1 MVWRGVDGKTHTV
14 WRPWRPTPSRL
25 AHPILP
31 ANVESEVLLALA
43 CVCIAAHHDAAAS
56 CGEAVGG
63 RTRQFGR
70 AGLHQKQERLTDV
83 LARKSVTQDEA
94 STQAE
99 QFRGRSLIVGIERRR
114 EHAQKH
120 MEHIMF
126 RDLHAAG
133 RSLLK
138 E

>member
-1 MVWRGVDGKTHTV
+1 MMQQH
-14 WRPWRPTPSRL
+14 
-25 AHPILP
+25 H
-31 ANVESEVLLALA
+31 
-43 CVCIAAHHDAAAS
+43 AAKQW
-56 CGEAVGG
+56 G
-63 RTRQFGR
+63 RTRQFDR
-70 AGLHQKQERLTDV
+70 AGLHQKQERLTDA
-83 LARKSVTQDEA
+83 LARKSVTQDGA
-94 STQAE
+94 STQVE
-99 QFRGRSLIVGIERRR
+99 RFRGRSLIVGIIERRR